1 MTELVQKLFGKIEA
15 ALEQFTL
22 KCQAEARRI
31 VVDLKVLEDPEV
43 ARLSKET
50 MLLKLR
56 QERANLQRQA
66 ALSARPAQ
74 PSNKQG
80 WRDGKSRPHQAKP
93 LPKDKQPL
101 THRMQIPGAQV
112 EQQVEAAPQEAV
124 PEVPAS

>member
-1 MTELVQKLFGKIEA
+1 MTELVQKLFGKIEC

-50 MLLKLR
+50 MLLRLR

-66 ALSARPAQ
+66 ALTARPT
-74 PSNKQG
+74 PGPKQG
-80 WRDGKSRPHQAKP
+80 NWRDGKSRPHQGKP
-93 LPKDKQPL
+93 VPKDKQPL
-101 THRMQIPGAQV
+101 THRMQMPV
-112 EQQVEAAPQEAV
+112 QQPEVEAAPAA
-124 PEVPAS
+124 PEVTSS

>member
-1 MTELVQKLFGKIEA
+1 MTMVEMAEKLFGKIEA

-66 ALSARPAQ
+66 ALAARPQ
-74 PSNKQG
+74 PSKQN
-80 WRDGKSRPHQAKP
+80 WRDGKSKPHQARP

-101 THRMQIPGAQV
+101 THRMQMPV
-112 EQQVEAAPQEAV
+112 QQPEAEAAPAT
-124 PEVPAS
+124 PEVSSS